1 MLGWEVGNVKI
12 QDLKWSECTLLNV
25 YSILVDFSETR
36 RIVKH
41 PQSKPF
47 KLLLSKRMATMNIYL
62 HQSLRFTAV
71 DSGRWISRFIQSG
84 LSPTVVWQSLLTK
97 GSVEFSHVRFHC
109 SLKIKALP
117 SSIWIQRNNEGK
129 PSVLLHENPHFP
141 WLSHHFLP
149 NLSMVSSPSWRL
161 TNGTLTVVSLNSY
174 GHGTKQ
180 LLQL

>member
-71 DSGRWISRFIQSG
+71 DSGRWISRLIQSG
-84 LSPTVVWQSLLTK
+84 LSPTVVGQSLLTK

-117 SSIWIQRNNEGK
+117 SSIWIQRKQWRETFSIVARE
-129 PSVLLHENPHFP
+129 PTFSLIIASFFTQSVNGFITQLKTNQWNPHSCFP
-141 WLSHHFLP
+141 
-149 NLSMVSSPSWRL
+149 
-161 TNGTLTVVSLNSY
+161 
-174 GHGTKQ
+174 
-180 LLQL
+180 